1 MGSTHIPEPPS
12 MSYWDAS
19 PLFRDLCRRKLDD
32 YAISEPQL
40 IAMGKRAAFEVAP
53 LAAIADRESPR
64 LVTHDARG
72 ERINRVEYHPAYRDM
87 ERIAYGSGM
96 VSIKYGRDAHPDG
109 TFIGFALGYLF
120 AMAEM
125 GLYCPLCMTDGVA
138 RVVTRH
144 GTPEQIAR
152 VVPRPASRD

>member
-1 MGSTHIPEPPS
+1 MSSHIPGPPDI
-12 MSYWDAS
+12 SYWDAS
-19 PLFRDLCRRKLDD
+19 PRFRDLCERKLGSG
-32 YAISEPQL
+32 YIRVEPAL
-40 IAMGKRAAFEVAP
+40 AEMGEKAAFEVAP

-72 ERINRVEYHPAYRDM
+72 NRIDRIDYHPAYREM

-96 VSIKYGRDAHPDG
+96 IAMKYSDHPHRVDAPLA
-109 TFIGFALGYLF
+109 GFALGYLF

-138 RVVTRH
+138 RVVSRH
-144 GTPEQIAR
+144 GTEELKAR
-152 VVPRPASRD
+152 VVPRLA